1 MSQSLDSLLQVEKE
15 FLAQNCTQ
23 IKIEENDFYGIFE
36 QSTKSLDSV
45 LEEFFFYLPHRLCKQ
60 NIT

>member
-15 FLAQNCTQ
+15 FLAQNFTQ

-36 QSTKSLDSV
+36 QSTKSLFCFVATS
-45 LEEFFFYLPHRLCKQ
+45 HSKK
-60 NIT
+60 